1 MAQTERAPKRRVFP
15 MLPNP
20 DENPHVLDEALTEA
34 LDGETLRAADWHTLA
49 ASLETRRA
57 RMEDDLAGAHDYE
70 RDAIQKRLDEL
81 DVHIRALEE
90 EARIS
95 RFVEDTVKFS
105 YEVRRLSEG

>member
-1 MAQTERAPKRRVFP
+1 

-34 LDGETLRAADWHTLA
+34 LDGETLRSQDWHTLA
-49 ASLETRRA
+49 DALESRRQ
-57 RMEDDLAGAHDYE
+57 RLEDDLQLAHEYE

-81 DVHIRALEE
+81 DVHIDALEE
-90 EARIS
+90 EASIS

-105 YEVRRLSEG
+105 YEVHRLSEG

>member
-1 MAQTERAPKRRVFP
+1 

-34 LDGETLRAADWHTLA
+34 LDGETLRAADWRQLA
-49 ASLETRRA
+49 SALESRRQ
-57 RMEDDLAGAHDYE
+57 RLEDDLALAHDYE

-81 DVHIRALEE
+81 DVHIQALEE

-95 RFVEDTVKFS
+95 HFVEDTVKFS